1 MVEQPLSVADEE
13 QMLLDFDPSKLASRL
28 PRDIKRASREEW
40 HYRLWLEGKEYAE
53 IELITG
59 FKRKCIWQDI
69 KRVDTRMA
77 ATPSDMEGVRK
88 MALMSLRVTRSKV
101 LHSIELAHESKGGR
115 GQTPW
120 GHIFKG
126 YEVAAGIDRTILERY
141 TQAGTTQTASD
152 MADIEKAEIIMDYMT
167 SKFGPEALDG
177 FEEYYT
183 RNLALKTKIVKAK
196 QNAN

>member
-1 MVEQPLSVADEE
+1 MGEEIVLSDED
-13 QMLLDFDPSKLASRL
+13 QMLMAFDPSTIASRV

-53 IELITG
+53 IEGITG
-59 FKRKCIWQDI
+59 FKRKCIWNDI
-69 KRVDTRMA
+69 KRVDARMA
-77 ATPSDMEGVRK
+77 ATPSDMEGIRK
-88 MALMSLRVTRSKV
+88 MALASLRVTRSNV
-101 LHSIELAHESKGGR
+101 LHSIQLAHDSKGGR

-141 TQAGTTQTASD
+141 TQAGTKQSASD
-152 MADIEKAEIIMDYMT
+152 MADVSKSEIVMDYMV

-183 RNLALKTKIVKAK
+183 RNLALKTKIVEAK
-196 QNAN
+196 QNPN

>member
-1 MVEQPLSVADEE
+1 MGEDIVLSDED
-13 QMLLDFDPSKLASRL
+13 QMLMAFDPSKIAHRT
-28 PRDIKRASREEW
+28 PREIKKAAREEW

-53 IELITG
+53 IQLITG
-59 FKRKCIWQDI
+59 FKRKCVWNDI
-69 KRVDTRMA
+69 KRVDARMA
-77 ATPSDMEGVRK
+77 AIPSDMESIRK
-88 MALMSLRVTRSKV
+88 MALMSLRVTRSKII
-101 LHSIELAHESKGGR
+101 HSIELAHESKGGR

-120 GHIFKG
+120 GHIAKL
-126 YEVAAGIDRTILERY
+126 YDVLAGIDVKILERY

-152 MADIEKAEIIMDYMT
+152 MADIEKAEIVMDYMT
-167 SKFGPEALDG
+167 TKFGPEALDG

>member
-1 MVEQPLSVADEE
+1 
-13 QMLLDFDPSKLASRL
+13 
-28 PRDIKRASREEW
+28 
-40 HYRLWLEGKEYAE
+40 
-53 IELITG
+53 
-59 FKRKCIWQDI
+59 
-69 KRVDTRMA
+69 MA

-101 LHSIELAHESKGGR
+101 LHSIEQAHESKGGR

-141 TQAGTTQTASD
+141 TQAGTTQSASG
-152 MADIEKAEIIMDYMT
+152 MADIEKAEIVMDYMV

-177 FEEYYT
+177 FEEYYA
-183 RNLALKTKIVKAK
+183 RNLALKKKIVKAK
-196 QNAN
+196 QS

>member
-1 MVEQPLSVADEE
+1 MVEELSDED
-13 QMLLDFDPSKLASRL
+13 QMLMAFDPSTIANRL
-28 PRDIKRASREEW
+28 PREIKRASREEW

-59 FKRKCIWQDI
+59 FKRKCIWNDI
-69 KRVDTRMA
+69 KRVDARMA
-77 ATPSDMEGVRK
+77 ATPSDMESIRK

-115 GQTPW
+115 GVTPW

-141 TQAGTTQTASD
+141 TQAGTAQSASD
-152 MADIEKAEIIMDYMT
+152 MADIEKAEIVMDYMT
-167 SKFGPEALDG
+167 SKFGAEALDG
-177 FEEYYT
+177 FEEYYI
-183 RNLALKTKIVKAK
+183 RNLALKTKMVKAK
-196 QNAN
+196 QNSN